1 MHPIVYEAFRTVL
14 SQATSGWTSVLE
26 VGTPRNPSESLLS
39 IPILAQ
45 AERIGIDLSGP
56 YKVGDVDVL
65 QGNATKLPFEDS
77 KFDLVLC
84 NSVLEHEPK
93 FWLVLAE
100 MKRVLCPGG
109 LLVIGVP
116 AFSPTTQRGGTTPT
130 LYFHAFPDDYYR
142 FSPSAVRDVFLE
154 GLVNTRQLEVMTP
167 PRIVGWGR
175 KPQ

>member
-1 MHPIVYEAFRTVL
+1 MHPIVFEAFRTVL
-14 SQATSGWTSVLE
+14 SKAASKWTSVLE
-26 VGTPRNPSESLLS
+26 IGTPRNLAESLLS
-39 IPILAQ
+39 LPILAQ
-45 AERIGIDLSGP
+45 SQRTGIDLSGP

-65 QGNATKLPFEDS
+65 QANATNLPFEDS
-77 KFDLVLC
+77 KFELVLC

-100 MKRVLCPGG
+100 MKRVLSPGG

-116 AFSPTTQRGGTTPT
+116 AFSRTSQQGASTPT
-130 LYFHAFPDDYYR
+130 LVFHAFPDDYYR

-154 GLVNTRQLEVMTP
+154 GLGNPRMLEVMTP
-167 PRIVGWGR
+167 PRVIGWGR